1 MSTEQMRAELLKL
14 YSGADKWQRK
24 VRAMSPK
31 QVAAVYL
38 KYIGR

>member
-14 YSGADKWQRK
+14 YAGAYKWQRK

-31 QVAAVYL
+31 QVAAVYRRL
-38 KYIGR
+38 IGR